1 MQLAPHWPATE
12 VLLFSSL
19 SPPPLPGRPSQE
31 PLQRGPAL
39 SLVQPLGRANRKR
52 KLGSLEWAWGGGD
65 GAWGGGAWLSL
76 QGPRELMS
84 WRSTLSVPIWK
95 PEGFGLWLSGT
106 WENLSSSFPHHTF
119 VGPKASR
126 ILFGLTSDL
135 CFRHLEAFSN
145 LLTRWGGLGSWVG
158 SGKELRASLGA
169 PQRPAGLG
177 RAAGGQM

>member
-1 MQLAPHWPATE
+1 MQLAPHRPATE
-12 VLLFSSL
+12 VSLFSSL

-39 SLVQPLGRANRKR
+39 SPIQPLGRANRKR
-52 KLGSLEWAWGGGD
+52 KLGSQERAWGDWGEGC
-65 GAWGGGAWLSL
+65 GGGARLSL

-84 WRSTLSVPIWK
+84 WRSPPPVPIWK

-106 WENLSSSFPHHTF
+106 WENLPSFPHYTF

-135 CFRHLEAFSN
+135 CSRDLEAFSN
-145 LLTRWGGLGSWVG
+145 LLTPWGGLGSWVG

-169 PQRPAGLG
+169 PRDPQG
-177 RAAGGQM
+177 

>member
-1 MQLAPHWPATE
+1 MQLAPHRPATK

-31 PLQRGPAL
+31 PLQRGPGAL
-39 SLVQPLGRANRKR
+39 SSPTLGEGRQEKETRQPGAGLGR
-52 KLGSLEWAWGGGD
+52 LGRR
-65 GAWGGGAWLSL
+65 GGGAWLSL

-84 WRSTLSVPIWK
+84 WRSPPPVPIWQ

-106 WENLSSSFPHHTF
+106 WENLPSFPHHTF
-119 VGPKASR
+119 VDPKASR

-135 CFRHLEAFSN
+135 CSRDLEAFSN

-158 SGKELRASLGA
+158 SEKELRASLRA
-169 PQRPAGLG
+169 PRDPHG
-177 RAAGGQM
+177 